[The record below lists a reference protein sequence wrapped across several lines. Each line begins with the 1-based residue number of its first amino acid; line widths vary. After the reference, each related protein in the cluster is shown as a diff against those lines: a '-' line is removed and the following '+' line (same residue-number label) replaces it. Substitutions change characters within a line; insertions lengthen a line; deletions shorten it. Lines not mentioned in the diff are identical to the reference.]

1 MSTSEDAAARSA
13 SRLRDWAARAVVV
26 VPLAPRYLAIL
37 LLRTYQVTISPM
49 LGPVCRF
56 APSCSSYAVEAYRI
70 HGTIRGSWMTARR
83 LLRCHPWNPGGYDP
97 VPPRARHGHSDQPFA
112 DDPAVRGRLGVRTR

>member
-1 MSTSEDAAARSA
+1 M
-13 SRLRDWAARAVVV
+13 LL
-26 VPLAPRYLAIL
+26 LAPRYAAIL
-37 LLRTYQVTISPM
+37 LLRIYQLTITPM

-97 VPPRARHGHSDQPFA
+97 VPPRVRHGRSDQPFA
-112 DDPAVRGRLGVRTR
+112 DDRHERDRRGVRTR